1 MIWTSVPAY
10 MEQVPAYK
18 KYGNKPNNGLQT
30 YVLYGSLARK
40 FGGVKIAPR
49 CCLVKSGVGKTCAMV
64 GENGCDEVE
73 KESREDMF
81 LPLFA
86 D

>member
-1 MIWTSVPAY
+1 M
-10 MEQVPAYK
+10 
-18 KYGNKPNNGLQT
+18 
-30 YVLYGSLARK
+30 LYDLLVSK
-40 FGGVKIAPR
+40 SGGVKIMLLWR
-49 CCLVKSGVGKTCAMV
+49 LVKARVGKTCAMV

>member
-1 MIWTSVPAY
+1 VFRLIWNRC
-10 MEQVPAYK
+10 PAYK
-18 KYGNKPNNGLQT
+18 KYGNKPNNALQT
-30 YVLYGSLARK
+30 YVLYGSLVSK
-40 FGGVKIAPR
+40 SGGVKIMLLWR
-49 CCLVKSGVGKTCAMV
+49 LVKARVGKTCAMV

-73 KESREDMF
+73 KESRKDMF

>member
-1 MIWTSVPAY
+1 
-10 MEQVPAYK
+10 
-18 KYGNKPNNGLQT
+18 
-30 YVLYGSLARK
+30 VLYDLLVSK
-40 FGGVKIAPR
+40 SGGVKIAPR

-73 KESREDMF
+73 KGSCEDVF

>member
-1 MIWTSVPAY
+1 M
-10 MEQVPAYK
+10 
-18 KYGNKPNNGLQT
+18 
-30 YVLYGSLARK
+30 LYDLLVSK
-40 FGGVKIAPR
+40 SGGVKIMLLWR
-49 CCLVKSGVGKTCAMV
+49 LVKSGVGKTCATV
-64 GENGCDEVE
+64 GGNGCDEVE

>member
-1 MIWTSVPAY
+1 M
-10 MEQVPAYK
+10 
-18 KYGNKPNNGLQT
+18 
-30 YVLYGSLARK
+30 LYGSLARK

-49 CCLVKSGVGKTCAMV
+49 CCLVKSRVGKTCAMV

-73 KESREDMF
+73 KESCEDMF